1 MSINIRSLFL
11 VVGMLWGQLPQPVL
25 AVDIQEL
32 KKECTE
38 LGFKL
43 NTKENANCALKLFK
57 HAQKSGDLPS
67 SSSPAVT
74 QRQTGD
80 GSRDDSTCQSY
91 GFSPGSGPYSECRMK
106 LDMFNRQAAAQQQ
119 EYAARQQQYQ
129 QELAA
134 FQEQQ
139 KQARSMAM
147 MRCGLNMMA
156 GGSCT
161 GAPVGPAPL
170 APQPMTPYMQ
180 TYTINGRVINCTT
193 TGQYTNCN

>member
-1 MSINIRSLFL
+1 VIKYSKTIFL
-11 VVGMLWGQLPQPVL
+11 VVFLPLLTSVVL
-25 AVDIQEL
+25 ASDIQEF
-32 KKECTE
+32 KKECAE
-38 LGFKL
+38 LGFKY
-43 NTKENANCALKLFK
+43 NSTENAKCALKLLK
-57 HAQKSGDLPS
+57 HAQKNGETFS
-67 SSSPAVT
+67 SASSAPA

-91 GFSPGSGPYSECRMK
+91 GFSPGSAPYSECRMK

-134 FQEQQ
+134 YQEQQ
-139 KQARSMAM
+139 KQARGMAM

-156 GGSCT
+156 GGTCT

-170 APQPMTPYMQ
+170 APQPMTPYFQ
-180 TYTINGRVINCTT
+180 TYTINGRIINCTT